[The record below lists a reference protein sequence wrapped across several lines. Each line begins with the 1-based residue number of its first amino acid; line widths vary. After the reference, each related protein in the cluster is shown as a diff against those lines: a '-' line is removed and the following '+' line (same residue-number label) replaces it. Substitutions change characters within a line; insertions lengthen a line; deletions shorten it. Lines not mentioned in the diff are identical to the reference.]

1 MLYLHSGRRMKM
13 LIDLHLHT
21 VRSPGLLRS
30 RGDTFATPAQLVE
43 RMDEI
48 GISRGVLLPIVS
60 PEGGHLQV
68 LTEEVLEA
76 AREFPGRFISF
87 CNVDPRADTN
97 TAQADLGRILDY
109 YIDKGCRG
117 LGEITANIPWDD
129 PRVHNLFAACQSRA
143 LPVTFHI
150 GPQSGGC
157 YGLIDEPGLPGLER
171 ALQRFPGLTF
181 LGHSQPF
188 WAEIAPDY
196 GEAGRNGYP
205 KGPVRPGGRLP
216 ELFARYP
223 NLCGDLSAGSGHN
236 AVSRDPEF
244 GCHFMEMY
252 QDRLFFA
259 TDICSP
265 GDDTPLVRYLAAM
278 ADEGRLSR
286 QAYEKITWRNANKLL
301 NLGL

>member
-1 MLYLHSGRRMKM
+1 M

-21 VRSPGLLRS
+21 VRVPGLLRG

-43 RMDEI
+43 RMDKI
-48 GISRGVLLPIVS
+48 GVSQGVLLPIVS

-76 AREFPGRFISF
+76 ARDFPARFIPF

-97 TAQADLGRILDY
+97 TPQADLGRMLDY
-109 YIDKGCRG
+109 YIGQGCKG

-129 PRVHNLFAACQSRA
+129 PRVHNLFAACQSRQ
-143 LPVTFHI
+143 LSVTFHI
-150 GPQSGGC
+150 GPQMGGC

-171 ALQRFPGLTF
+171 ALQRFPDLTF

-205 KGPVRPGGRLP
+205 KGPIRPGGRLP

-223 NLCGDLSAGSGHN
+223 NLCGDLSAGSGYN
-236 AVSRDPEF
+236 AVSRDPQF
-244 GCHFMEMY
+244 GCYFMETY

-259 TDICSP
+259 TDICAPS
-265 GDDTPLVRYLAAM
+265 DDTPLVRYLADM
-278 ADEGRLSR
+278 TNEGRLSQ
-286 QAYEKITWRNANKLL
+286 QAYDKITWRNANRLL
-301 NLGL
+301 NLGLVG